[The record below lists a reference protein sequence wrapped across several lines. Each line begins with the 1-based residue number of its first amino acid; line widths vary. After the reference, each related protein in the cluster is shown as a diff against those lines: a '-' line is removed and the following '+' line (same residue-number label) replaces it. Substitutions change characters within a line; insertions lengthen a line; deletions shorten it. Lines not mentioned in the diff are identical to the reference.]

1 MKRPGHVRLWQHHF
15 LRPGPLEGTLRV
27 HCAGHLLLYKADMCM
42 AAQDP
47 EAFLP
52 ERFLPGTP
60 EAAAAP
66 EHGWVPFGEG
76 TRACIGLRCER
87 SA

>member
-1 MKRPGHVRLWQHHF
+1 M
-15 LRPGPLEGTLRV
+15 LRSGPLEGTLRV
-27 HCAGHLLLYKADMCM
+27 HCAGPLLLYKADMCM

-76 TRACIGLRCER
+76 TRACIGLRCEM

>member
-1 MKRPGHVRLWQHHF
+1 M
-15 LRPGPLEGTLRV
+15 
-27 HCAGHLLLYKADMCM
+27 
-42 AAQDP
+42 QDP

-52 ERFLPGTP
+52 ERFLPGAP

-76 TRACIGLRCER
+76 TRACIGLRCEA
-87 SA
+87 SALIC